1 MPDKT
6 PRRLAAFSRLPVRS
20 VLHASTRAHAVAG
33 LFTRSCPSSV
43 GFIASPRHRSLRG
56 FPSSPAPLFL
66 HATACRLRRT
76 STHSPSRVLHLGFRV
91 QYPVA
96 IRGFAISKLYQHFRE
111 RDLPC
116 GLQDS
121 LCTLAL
127 SLVRDLRRS
136 ATGPTLDTG
145 GWLALTRP
153 GLSPGKRR
161 RALLGAK

>member
-20 VLHASTRAHAVAG
+20 VFHASTRAHAVAG

-76 STHSPSRVLHLGFRV
+76 STHSPFTRASSRL
-91 QYPVA
+91 
-96 IRGFAISKLYQHFRE
+96 
-111 RDLPC
+111 
-116 GLQDS
+116 
-121 LCTLAL
+121 
-127 SLVRDLRRS
+127 
-136 ATGPTLDTG
+136 
-145 GWLALTRP
+145 P
-153 GLSPGKRR
+153 GLVPRRHPRVCDLEAVPALQGARPPLRPTGFSVYACPVSCSRLAPLRNRTNTRYGWVASPYPTGTFTRQETPSFARR
-161 RALLGAK
+161 